1 MRILLLEDN
10 NTDIDLTKRSLNG
23 AFPDCFIAVATTLS
37 EARKLLEKNG
47 GFDIALLDMRLPDG
61 NGLDLLMEI
70 RNSDHNMAVV
80 MLTGTGNEEVAVAAL
95 KSGANDYVVKHHDY
109 LKKLPEIIDF
119 ALINYHKN
127 LQQKSKT
134 IEVLYIEHN
143 SADVDLTLRH
153 LKQFAPYI
161 HLEAV
166 ATAPEALELL
176 AKNNNEANNYDV
188 LLMDYK
194 LLKMNAFEV
203 VKIIRQER
211 KLAIPI
217 ILVTGQGTE
226 EVAIQSLK
234 LGADEYLVKR
244 ENYLFRLPSLIISA
258 YQKCLLIKQQSD
270 LIQSEAKYRLL
281 AENSGDVIFVLNLN
295 LKCTY
300 ISPSVKTLRGFEPEE
315 ALKLKLD
322 KVLTPDSHIKYR
334 NIIAEIIAE
343 NKKNPGSP
351 LNQKTVELEMF
362 KKDKTT
368 VWVEVKVTLI
378 LNENNAP
385 VGILGVSRDITSR
398 RIIRSQL
405 RKLSRAVEQ
414 SPVSVIITDLTGAI
428 DYVNPRFTKATG
440 YTFEEV
446 MGKNP
451 NILKSEFTPYSDYHN
466 LWETIVAGNEWSGE
480 FLNKR
485 KDGST
490 YWESASISPIKND
503 EGEITHYLAI
513 QENISE
519 KKKKEAELISA
530 KEKAEESDK
539 LKTAFLHN
547 ITHEIRTPMNA
558 IAGFSEFLCD
568 PNLSQEKIHRYSGI
582 INKSSH
588 QLLSIITDIINI
600 ATIESGQAKIT
611 EKKFKLNSVL
621 ETIYDQFNELT
632 KLKQITLTLKLSLP
646 DYDDVIFSDETK
658 ITQILTNL
666 VGNAIKFTNF
676 GSVHFG
682 YETKDT
688 EIEFF
693 VEDSG
698 IGIPDEMHEEI
709 FKRFSQVENSSELQ
723 AGGTGLGLAI
733 AKSYV
738 NLLGG
743 KMWLRSQPDNGT
755 KFYFTI
761 PIVKDNS

>member
-10 NTDIDLTKRSLNG
+10 NTDIDLTKRSLIN
-23 AFPDCFIAVATTLS
+23 AYPDCSIAVAATLK
-37 EARKLLEKNG
+37 EAKKLLENNND
-47 GFDIALLDMRLPDG
+47 FDIALLDMRLPDG
-61 NGLDLLMEI
+61 NGLDFLMEI
-70 RNSDHNMAVV
+70 RKSDHNMAVV
-80 MLTGTGNEEVAVAAL
+80 MLTGTGNEEVAVSAL

-109 LKKLPEIIDF
+109 LKNLPEVIDF
-119 ALINYHKN
+119 AIINYRKN
-127 LQQKSKT
+127 LQQKAKT
-134 IEVLYIEHN
+134 LEVLYIEHN

-153 LKQFAPYI
+153 LIQFAPYI

-166 ATAPEALELL
+166 ATASEALELL
-176 AKNNNEANNYDV
+176 AKNNHEANKFDV

-203 VKIIRQER
+203 VKTIRQER
-211 KLAIPI
+211 QLTIPI

-226 EVAIQSLK
+226 EVAIQALK

-258 YQKCLLIKQQSD
+258 HQKSLLIKQQLD

-281 AENSGDVIFVLNLN
+281 ADNSGDVIFVLDLN

-300 ISPSVKTLRGFEPEE
+300 ISPSVKTLRDFEPEE
-315 ALKLKLD
+315 ALKLKLEEA
-322 KVLTPDSHIKYR
+322 LTPASNIKYR
-334 NIIAEIIAE
+334 KIIAEIIDE
-343 NKKNPGSP
+343 NKKNPKSP

-378 LNENNAP
+378 LDENNAP
-385 VGILGVSRDITSR
+385 IGILGVSRDITAG

-414 SPVSVIITDLTGAI
+414 SPVSIIITDTNGAI

-451 NILKSEFTPYSDYHN
+451 NILKSEFTTYADYHN
-466 LWETIVAGNEWSGE
+466 LWKTIATGNEWSGE

-503 EGEITHYLAI
+503 DGEITHYLAI

-558 IAGFSEFLCD
+558 IVGFSEFLTD
-568 PNLSQEKIHRYSGI
+568 PNLSQDKIHRYSGI

-621 ETIYDQFNELT
+621 ETIYDQFNVMAKT
-632 KLKQITLTLKLSLP
+632 KQINLTLKLSLP
-646 DYDDVIFSDETK
+646 DYDDIIFSDETK

-666 VGNAIKFTNF
+666 VGNALKFTNF

-698 IGIPDEMHEEI
+698 IGIPNEMHDEI

-738 NLLGG
+738 KLLGG
-743 KMWLRSQPDNGT
+743 NMWLRSQPDNGS

-761 PIVKDNS
+761 PVVKD

>member
-10 NTDIDLTKRSLNG
+10 KTDIDLTRRKL
-23 AFPDCFIAVATTLS
+23 ADFFPDSVIDVATTLQ
-37 EARKLLEKNG
+37 EAKSLLNKDTAY
-47 GFDIALLDMRLPDG
+47 DIALLDMKLPDG
-61 NGLDLLMEI
+61 SGLDLLVEI
-70 RNSDHNMAVV
+70 RESDYKMAVI
-80 MLTGTGNEEVAVAAL
+80 MLTGSGNEDIAVTAL
-95 KSGANDYVVKHHDY
+95 KSGANDYVVKKSNY
-109 LKKLPEIIDF
+109 LTKLPEAIDF
-119 ALINYHKN
+119 AIKNFEKN
-127 LQQKSKT
+127 LQLKAK
-134 IEVLYIEHN
+134 IINVLYIEHN
-143 SADVDLTLRH
+143 SSDIDLTLRH
-153 LKQFAPYI
+153 MKQFAPYI
-161 HLEAV
+161 HIDTV
-166 ATAPEALELL
+166 STAPEALDLLGKNMGKSSKYEL
-176 AKNNNEANNYDV
+176 
-188 LLMDYK
+188 LLMDYR
-194 LLKMNAFEV
+194 LLKMNAFNV

-211 KLAIPI
+211 NLSIPI

-226 EVAIQSLK
+226 EVAIQALK
-234 LGADEYLVKR
+234 LGADEYLVKS
-244 ENYLFRLPSLIISA
+244 ENYLFRLPSLIINA
-258 YQKCLLIKQQSD
+258 HQKCLLLKQRSD
-270 LIQSEAKYRLL
+270 LIKSEAKYRLL
-281 AENSGDVIFVLNLN
+281 ADNSGDVIFVLNMDF
-295 LKCTY
+295 KWTY
-300 ISPSVKTLRGFEPEE
+300 ISPSIKTLSGFEPEE
-315 ALKLKLD
+315 AIKLKLEEA
-322 KVLTPDSHIKYR
+322 LTTDSTIKYR
-334 NIIAEIIAE
+334 EIIAEIIAE
-343 NKKNPGSP
+343 NKKNPRSP

-378 LNENNAP
+378 LDEHNAP
-385 VGILGVSRDITSR
+385 IGILGVSRDITSK
-398 RIIRSQL
+398 RIIRSLL
-405 RKLSRAVEQ
+405 RKLSRALEQ
-414 SPVSVIITDLTGAI
+414 SPVSVLITDLTGAI
-428 DYVNPRFTKATG
+428 EYANPKFTNMTG

-446 MGKNP
+446 KGKNP
-451 NILKSEFTPYSDYHN
+451 SILKSEFTPNEVFSN
-466 LWETIVAGNEWSGE
+466 LWKTISSGNDWSGE

-490 YWESASISPIKND
+490 YWESASVSSIKND
-503 EGEITHYLAI
+503 EGEITHYLSI
-513 QENISE
+513 QDNITE

-558 IAGFSEFLCD
+558 ISGFSEFLCE
-568 PNLSQEKIHRYSGI
+568 PNLSPEKILRYSGI
-582 INKSSH
+582 IHKSSQ

-600 ATIESGQAKIT
+600 ATIESGQARIT
-611 EKKFKLNSVL
+611 EKEFKLNSVL
-621 ETIYDQFNELT
+621 ETIYDQFSELA
-632 KLKQITLTLKLSLP
+632 KIKEIDLTLKLSMP

-738 NLLGG
+738 KLLGG
-743 KMWLRSQPDNGT
+743 KMWLSSQPNNGSI
-755 KFYFTI
+755 FYFTI
-761 PIVKDNS
+761 PIKKHKG

>member
-10 NTDIDLTKRSLNG
+10 KADIDLTKRCLTG
-23 AFPDCFIAVATTLS
+23 ACPDCFIAVATTVN
-37 EARKLLEKNG
+37 EAKKLLETDHN
-47 GFDIALLDMRLPDG
+47 FDIALLDMRLPDG

-70 RNSDHNMAVV
+70 RKSDHPMAVV

-109 LKKLPEIIDF
+109 LKKLPEVIDF
-119 ALINYHKN
+119 AIKNYQKN
-127 LQQKSKT
+127 LQQKAKT

-143 SADVDLTLRH
+143 SADVDLSQRH

-166 ATAPEALELL
+166 STAPEALDLL
-176 AKNNNEANNYDV
+176 AKNNFEASKYDV

-194 LLKMNAFEV
+194 LLKMNALEV
-203 VKIIRQER
+203 VKIIKQER
-211 KLAIPI
+211 KLNIPI

-234 LGADEYLVKR
+234 LGVDEYLVKR

-258 YQKCLLIKQQSD
+258 HQKSLLVKQQAE

-281 AENSGDVIFVLNLN
+281 AENSGDVIFVLDMK
-295 LKCTY
+295 LKYTY
-300 ISPSVKTLRGFEPEE
+300 ISPSVKTLRGYEPEE
-315 ALKLKLD
+315 AQKMKLD
-322 KVLTPDSHIKYR
+322 KVLTPDSNIKYR
-334 NIIAEIIAE
+334 KIIAEIIAE

-362 KKDKTT
+362 KKDNTT

-378 LNENNAP
+378 LDENNAP
-385 VGILGVSRDITSR
+385 ISILGVSRDITAR

-405 RKLSRAVEQ
+405 RKLSMAVEQ
-414 SPVSVIITDLTGAI
+414 SPVSVIITNLTGAV
-428 DYVNPRFTKATG
+428 DYVNPKFTMVTG

-446 MGKNP
+446 KGQNI
-451 NILKSEFTPYSDYHN
+451 NILKSKLPPSRDKN
-466 LWETIVAGNEWSGE
+466 DLWETIKAGQVWSGE

-485 KDGST
+485 KDDST
-490 YWESASISPIKND
+490 YWESAYISPIKND
-503 EGEITHYLAI
+503 EGEITHYLSI

-558 IAGFSEFLCD
+558 IVGFSEFLGD
-568 PNLSQEKIHRYSGI
+568 PNLSPEKIHRYSGI
-582 INKSSH
+582 INKSSQ
-588 QLLSIITDIINI
+588 QLLSIITDIISI
-600 ATIESGQAKIT
+600 ATIESGQARIT
-611 EKKFKLNSVL
+611 EKTFKLNSVF
-621 ETIYDQFNELT
+621 ETIYDQFNVLAKT
-632 KLKQITLTLKLSLP
+632 KQIDLTLKLSLP
-646 DYDDVIFSDETK
+646 DYDDLIFSDETK

-666 VGNAIKFTNF
+666 VGNALKFTNF

-698 IGIPDEMHEEI
+698 IGIPHDKHEEI

-738 NLLGG
+738 KLLGG
-743 KMWLRSQPDNGT
+743 TMWLSSQPNYGS

-761 PIVKDNS
+761 PVVKDKS